1 MNRRVAALY
10 RKYRPQTFADVVG
23 QEAVVRTLTNAIE
36 QGKVRQAY
44 LFAGPRGTGKTSLAR
59 ILAKSVNCVHGP
71 TATPDNTCHACVAI
85 SNGSSLDVI
94 EMDAASQRGI
104 DDIREIRDRVVLQPV
119 EGRSKVYILDEA
131 HQLTDAAWNAL
142 LKLIE
147 EPPPHLLFVFCTTE
161 LQKVLPTVRSRCQ
174 TFVFQRPRLPELVRK
189 LRLISDAEGI
199 DVPDAALALIARGGR
214 GAYRD
219 AESTLDQLSSA
230 TGGAITVQDV
240 LMLLGAVEDEVL
252 FRLCDQIVDGDTAGA
267 LVFLEELSERGQDLG
282 RLVTDL
288 LEHLRHLLLVQH
300 MNEVPDSLPVTDETR
315 ERLREQANQ
324 VPPALVIRLIDL
336 LAVAVDDMRQGG
348 DPRLPLELALVKVTR
363 PASDLSRESLAFRVE
378 QLEQRAGGAPA
389 PAAAG
394 APAPV
399 PVAAKEPAPDGAG
412 PAAKREQEE
421 PEPVAAPAAVDLEQL
436 QEAWRRSILP
446 AVEQRS
452 IPIGKTLG
460 EAHPTALA
468 GNTLTLEFPQTAA
481 FHLSLAEDP
490 KNAAMLRDALY
501 EVTGQKLAVTFELS
515 DRERPAAVDEQPAS
529 EEDVLELMKS
539 TFDARELD
547 Q

>member
-1 MNRRVAALY
+1 MAALY
-10 RKYRPQTFADVVG
+10 RKYRPQTFQEVVG

-59 ILAKSVNCVHGP
+59 ILAKALNCAHGP
-71 TATPDNTCHACVAI
+71 TATPDNTCHACVSI
-85 SNGSSLDVI
+85 TNGTSLDVI

-119 EGRSKVYILDEA
+119 EGTYKVYILDEA

-147 EPPPHLLFVFCTTE
+147 EPPPHLMFVFCTTE

-174 TFVFQRPRLPELVRK
+174 TFVFQRPRLAELVK
-189 LRLISDAEGI
+189 VLHWIADGEQI
-199 DVPDAALALIARGGR
+199 DVPDAALALIARSAR

-219 AESTLDQLSSA
+219 AVSTLDQLASA

-240 LMLLGAVEDEVL
+240 LQLLGAVEDEVL
-252 FRLCDQIVDGDTAGA
+252 FRLCDMVAGNETAEA
-267 LVFLEELSERGQDLG
+267 LLFLEELSSQGQDLG

-288 LEHLRHLLLVQH
+288 LEHLRQLLLVQH
-300 MNEVPDSLPVTDETR
+300 MNEVPDSLPVTDEAR

-324 VPPALVIRLIDL
+324 LPAATVIRLIDL

-363 PASDLSRESLAFRVE
+363 PASDLSREALAFRLE
-378 QLEQRAGGAPA
+378 RLEQGQNAPGETLVSA
-389 PAAAG
+389 SATDDA
-394 APAPV
+394 V
-399 PVAAKEPAPDGAG
+399 PV
-412 PAAKREQEE
+412 REQASE
-421 PEPVAAPAAVDLEQL
+421 PLRVELEQL
-436 QEAWRRSILP
+436 QEAWRRTILP

-452 IPIGKTLG
+452 IPIGKTLA
-460 EAHPTALA
+460 EAHPAALA
-468 GNTLTLEFPQTAA
+468 GDTLTLEFPQTAS
-481 FHLSLAEDP
+481 FHLQLAEDP
-490 KNAAMLRDALY
+490 KNAAMLREALY
-501 EVTGQKLAVTFELS
+501 EVTGRKLAVEFELGEKS
-515 DRERPAAVDEQPAS
+515 HPRDEDDTPTS

-547 Q
+547 E

>member
-1 MNRRVAALY
+1 VAALY

-23 QEAVVRTLTNAIE
+23 QEAVVRTLTNAIT

-44 LFAGPRGTGKTSLAR
+44 LFAGPRGTGKTSMAR
-59 ILAKSVNCVHGP
+59 ILAKAVNCEHGP
-71 TATPDNTCHACVAI
+71 TATPDGTCHACLAI
-85 SNGSSLDVI
+85 AAGTSLDVI

-104 DDIREIRDRVVLQPV
+104 DDIRDIRERVVLQPV
-119 EGRSKVYILDEA
+119 EGQYKVYILDEA

-147 EPPPHLLFVFCTTE
+147 EPPPHLMFVFCTTE

-174 TFVFQRPRLPELVRK
+174 TFVFQRPRLPDLVRK
-189 LRLISDAEGI
+189 LRLIADGETI

-219 AESTLDQLSSA
+219 AESTLDQLASA

-240 LMLLGAVEDEVL
+240 LQLLGAVEDEVL
-252 FRLCDQIVDGDTAGA
+252 FRICDMVAASETAEA
-267 LVFLEELSERGQDLG
+267 LLFLEELSAQGQDLG

-300 MNEVPDSLPVTDETR
+300 MNEVPDSLPVTDEAK

-324 VPPALVIRLIDL
+324 LPQATVIRLIDL

-363 PASDLSRESLAFRVE
+363 ASADLSREALAHRIDL
-378 QLEQRAGGAPA
+378 LEQGRPAAAAVAESTPASIPVPHEPPPPAPA
-389 PAAAG
+389 PAAEI
-394 APAPV
+394 PV
-399 PVAAKEPAPDGAG
+399 E
-412 PAAKREQEE
+412 
-421 PEPVAAPAAVDLEQL
+421 LEQL
-436 QEAWRRSILP
+436 QEAWRRTILP

-452 IPIGKTLG
+452 IPIGKTLA
-460 EAHPTALA
+460 EARPAGLA
-468 GNTLTLEFPQTAA
+468 GDTLTLEFPQTAA
-481 FHLSLAEDP
+481 FHLKLAEDP

-501 EVTGQKLAVTFELS
+501 EVTGRKLAVAFELGENGHAS
-515 DRERPAAVDEQPAS
+515 ENEDGPSS
-529 EEDVLELMKS
+529 EEDVLEQLKS
-539 TFDARELD
+539 TFDARELED